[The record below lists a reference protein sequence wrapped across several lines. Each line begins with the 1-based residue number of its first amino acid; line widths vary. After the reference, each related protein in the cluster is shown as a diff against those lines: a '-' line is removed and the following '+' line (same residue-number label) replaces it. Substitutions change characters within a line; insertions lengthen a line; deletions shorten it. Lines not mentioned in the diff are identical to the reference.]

1 MMKKPPEP
9 IGKCARYE
17 CKHHD
22 KPQDARPCNA
32 CVCNVLRK
40 HRYGSFYF
48 CDDAKEREKND
59 DDT

>member
-22 KPQDARPCNA
+22 KPEDARPCNA

-48 CDDAKEREKND
+48 CDVKEDEYGKAKD
-59 DDT
+59 